1 VANLETGTLVAERYR
16 LERLLGEGG
25 MGEVWSATHEIT
37 GGRVALKFLKAANM
51 PRAEARKRFLRE
63 ARAAALVDH
72 PNIVQIRDVIEHE
85 DMPVLVMDLLHG
97 ETLHN
102 RLGKRG
108 CLDLDETA
116 RIAIQIVGA
125 VGAAHEAGL
134 IHRDLKPENVFLAKV
149 SGSGELARVL
159 DFGIAKLIDDGLDG
173 ATVTQSGTVVG
184 TPAYMAPEQLFGERE
199 LDYRIDVWAL
209 GVMLHEVLTGVRP
222 IDGDNYGQIAKKLL
236 SEPVRSVAVLRP
248 DLPADVIDLVDRMLV
263 REPENRLSDLREAV
277 EVFARYAATR
287 KPSFGPPRMRA
298 QSEPTSTPTP
308 EPHLEPEPR
317 SVDPSAST
325 LLQGM
330 PPPRLDTATSHITS
344 SRNLARTSR
353 PVAVAAVLGV
363 LVLLGLAFG
372 FRSVLSGTSKAGTS
386 AASLP
391 ATGAP
396 RSSAPSGSTSAPVSD
411 PSALAVL
418 AARVELAAPP
428 LASVPAPT
436 SPLAGASAT
445 SLAPETSARSTSSAK
460 PAPTTTRGAGPA
472 VTATVSAPSSALT
485 AAPTV
490 ATVPPTPPTATGGL
504 VTKPPF

>member
-97 ETLHN
+97 ETLHR

-108 CLDLDETA
+108 CLDLDEAA

-134 IHRDLKPENVFLAKV
+134 IHRDLKPENVFLARV

-173 ATVTQSGTVVG
+173 ATVTQSGTLIG
-184 TPAYMAPEQLFGERE
+184 TPAYMAPEQVFGERE

-209 GVMLHEVLTGVRP
+209 GVMLHEILTGVRP
-222 IDGDNYGQIAKKLL
+222 IEGDNFGQIAKRLL

-248 DLPADVIDLVDRMLV
+248 DLPADVVELVDHMLV

-277 EVFARYAATR
+277 EVFARYASTR
-287 KPSFGPPRMRA
+287 KPSFGPPRLRA
-298 QSEPTSTPTP
+298 ASDPNPPISTP
-308 EPHLEPEPR
+308 EPIYEPDDR

-325 LLQGM
+325 LMQGT
-330 PPPRLDTATSHITS
+330 PPRLDTATSHTTS
-344 SRNLARTSR
+344 SSR
-353 PVAVAAVLGV
+353 SPRWVAIAAGLGV
-363 LVLLGLAFG
+363 VVLLGLAFG
-372 FRSVLSGTSKAGTS
+372 FRSVVSRT
-386 AASLP
+386 
-391 ATGAP
+391 
-396 RSSAPSGSTSAPVSD
+396 SSAPSSPTATSAALAASSSASSSALATG

-418 AARVELAAPP
+418 SARVELSSPTVAPATSGTSSAA
-428 LASVPAPT
+428 ASSAMTGSSALPAP
-436 SPLAGASAT
+436 
-445 SLAPETSARSTSSAK
+445 SAK
-460 PAPTTTRGAGPA
+460 PAPTSARTAGTKA
-472 VTATVSAPSSALT
+472 SSTVTAPSST
-485 AAPTV
+485 NTSAPTV
-490 ATVPPTPPTATGGL
+490 ATVPPTPPSATGGL